1 MEAGQGPSGKG
12 RGWAAWIRLVVA
24 ALLMGMI
31 LHVIF
36 CNEAQLHL
44 TQNGGRW
51 DELTRWEQRQLAW
64 SRGPVELWRTIGRLA
79 PVNVGLAL
87 VLCGLPVIL
96 GGLRWRRALQVQ
108 GLHLSVAEVTRVS
121 FVAHFF
127 NAFLLGSTGGDVV
140 KAWCAA
146 RWTRKK
152 RAEAAL
158 TVVVDRLLGTLALL
172 VFAAAMIPLAW
183 EASPGV
189 ALFTAYRRYQ
199 AVALLVGGMA
209 LVAALGVGTAFY
221 TPVFSG
227 GSLVARVVRRLPRGD
242 SLARALE
249 ACRLFGRH
257 RRYLAWAAI
266 YSILINLSIV
276 GTFLALASGLELEAP
291 ARVLW
296 FVVPAVV
303 CVAAL
308 PVTPSGL
315 GVREH
320 LFVSLLAID
329 AFPGLRHGEALAL
342 ALLGYTANLAWSAV
356 GGLVYLVWPVGV
368 QVLEA
373 GGEGS
378 EEAS

>member
-1 MEAGQGPSGKG
+1 MQAPAGSGG
-12 RGWAAWIRLVVA
+12 RASGWVRLGVA
-24 ALLMGMI
+24 GLLMGMI
-31 LHVIF
+31 LHIIF

-44 TQNGGRW
+44 TTHGGSW
-51 DELTRWEQRQLAW
+51 EALTRWEQRQLAW
-64 SRGPVELWRTIGRLA
+64 SRGPVELWRTVRGLEFVNLA
-79 PVNVGLAL
+79 SAL
-87 VLCGLPVIL
+87 GLCGLPVVL

-108 GLHLSVAEVTRVS
+108 GLNLSRMEVTRVS

-146 RWTRKK
+146 RWTKHK

-158 TVVVDRLLGTLALL
+158 TVVIDRLLGTLSLL
-172 VFAAAMIPLAW
+172 LFAAVMIPMAW

-189 ALFTAYRRYQ
+189 GLFGVYRRYQ
-199 AVALLVGGMA
+199 AVAWLVGGMA
-209 LVAALGVGTAFY
+209 VVAAVGVGVAFY
-221 TPVFSG
+221 TRLFSG
-227 GSLVARVVRRLPRGD
+227 EALVGQMVRRLPRGE
-242 SLARALE
+242 SLQRALE

-257 RRYLAWAAI
+257 RRYLAWAAF

-276 GTFLALASGLELEAP
+276 GTFLALASGLELEVP

-308 PVTPSGL
+308 PITPSGL

-329 AFPGLRHGEALAL
+329 AFPGVRHGEALAL

-356 GGLVYLVWPVGV
+356 GGVVYLVWPIGKGNP
-368 QVLEA
+368 EP
-373 GGEGS
+373 ETS
-378 EEAS
+378 ASGTTG